1 MELKLKSSDKNLFP
15 IGAILVRGSSAELWL
30 RELQAMKLTLAS
42 VTVYPLP
49 GLAANSVWGCLVVGK
64 FEKQQI
70 DIGRNSFCQSIY
82 HQVFIPEHS
91 FLYPSLPAEEVTKLF
106 KGKPHFLHPEIG
118 LVELVEAVKWDSLF
132 QTPELISMPIRRP
145 ELTAFIPSQ
154 IKTFHVKALRPEE
167 ALQSIDGTNLPYG
180 QKFKDKPLNPFEKAK
195 LFFYRQLFSKGDKE
209 GENNDERSTED
220 KPLLS
225 KLEGLR
231 KWLSGKESNWTK
243 NLQRD
248 FEELEKRNQKHLD
261 RLVDL
266 LKKNPA
272 EALKYAVPL
281 DNDGTGRGGLGG
293 NFNLEK
299 RWLNFSLFDNF
310 GGFGGGG
317 GTAML
322 SGDAYSCL
330 YQQYMEAAQ
339 ALIKQRDY
347 HKAAFVYLKLLKDPN
362 RAAQVLEEGGLYA
375 EAAAVYLKQSNNKLK
390 AAECFEKG
398 AMYTNAIELHKELNN
413 DERVGDLYLKLYK
426 KKEAFV
432 YYQKVVDIYTANHQ
446 YLKAAQLY
454 KNKMENEAEAQALL
468 LKGWRLSRDAF
479 NCLNSY
485 FSNYRDA
492 KQLGEQMQ
500 GIYQKDVKQDN
511 REVFLRVLQHQY
523 GRNEELKQ
531 PIRDMAYE
539 IVVQEAKKNPSI
551 VSELKTFN
559 KDDKQLIK
567 DTLRFKVNH
576 K

>member
-1 MELKLKSSDKNLFP
+1 MLGPPGTAKSAIVRALSESIEGGKNFEYLLTRFTEPNEIFGPCDIRKLKEGELVTNTEGMMPEASLVFLDEIFNANS
-15 IGAILVRGSSAELWL
+15 AILNSLLMALNEKIFRRG
-30 RELQAMKLTLAS
+30 K
-42 VTVYPLP
+42 V
-49 GLAANSVWGCLVVGK
+49 
-64 FEKQQI
+64 
-70 DIGRNSFCQSIY
+70 
-82 HQVFIPEHS
+82 
-91 FLYPSLPAEEVTKLF
+91 
-106 KGKPHFLHPEIG
+106 HPEIG
-118 LVELVEAVKWDSLF
+118 LVELVEGVKWDSLF

-145 ELTAFIPSQ
+145 EQTAFIPSQ
-154 IKTFHVKALRPEE
+154 IKTFHVKAPRPEE

-180 QKFKDKPLNPFEKAK
+180 QKFKDKALNPFEKAK

-225 KLEGLR
+225 KQEGLR

-261 RLVDL
+261 RLVAL

-322 SGDAYSCL
+322 SGDAYNRL
-330 YQQYMEAAQ
+330 HQQYTEAAQ

-362 RAAQVLEEGGLYA
+362 RAAQALEEGGLYG
-375 EAAAVYLKQSNNKLK
+375 EAAAVYLKHTTNKLK

-398 AMYTNAIELHKELNN
+398 AMYANAIELHKELNN
-413 DERVGDLYLKLYK
+413 EEKVGDLYLKLYK

-432 YYQKVVDIYTANHQ
+432 YYQKVVDSYTANHQ

-468 LKGWRLSRDAF
+468 LKGWRLGRDGF

-485 FSNYRDA
+485 FSNYLDA

-567 DTLRFKVNH
+567 DTLRFKVNR